1 MWSVV
6 VVVVS
11 ELLRDGTDFVDTFKD
26 VWVKDLGAIGA
37 VKALD
42 IRVLRRFPRLDVLQ
56 RDVMAF
62 GPFLHRLTDEF
73 RAIIHPAHLWGS
85 TLFDESVQ
93 DLHNPACGKARIH
106 LDAQRLAVEVVKH
119 VKGAE
124 PASRPKCIT
133 HEIHRPRVID
143 VIRHVERILHAC
155 RDALLSLPFQVQL

>member
-11 ELLRDGTDFVDTFKD
+11 ELVRDGTDFVDTFKD

-62 GPFLHRLTDEF
+62 GPLLHRLTDEL
-73 RAIIHPAHLWGS
+73 RAIVPP
-85 TLFDESVQ
+85 Q
-93 DLHNPACGKARIH
+93 
-106 LDAQRLAVEVVKH
+106 
-119 VKGAE
+119 
-124 PASRPKCIT
+124 
-133 HEIHRPRVID
+133 
-143 VIRHVERILHAC
+143 
-155 RDALLSLPFQVQL
+155 